1 MMMKKFAEVKKGENF
16 MNKNNKITVIDSIC
30 GSGKTSWAI
39 QEMNNNVDQKYIYIT
54 PFLDEIDRIKEEC
67 YNRYFCSPNP
77 NKNGKKIDDFYNL
90 LKKGDNIASTH
101 SLFMNLNSKIIE
113 ELETQ
118 NYTLILDEAVN
129 ILEDMKINKKDIKI
143 LLDSKKIEIDDSTKK
158 IKWIDD
164 DYIGEDLKFSKL
176 RNNCLNGDVYFIN
189 NSVMLWTFPVNIFKS
204 FKEIYIM
211 TYLFEG
217 QIQKYYYDMYN
228 IKYEYKSVELT
239 NKVGLGEYERRE
251 YKLVDY
257 KEVDKSKYKSL
268 INIYEG
274 KLNLV
279 GERST
284 DLSSSWYRKNYKNNM
299 ERIKSLKNNTYNYF
313 HNMCKSKSSENM
325 WTVYKDYKS
334 KLKGEGYSRG
344 FVSCN
349 ARAVN
354 EFKNKKNLAYLCNIY
369 VNPMHKK
376 LFELKDIKVNED
388 FYALDKIIQWMFRSQ
403 LRDDKPINIYIP
415 SKRMRDLLHKWLNS

>member
-257 KEVDKSKYKSL
+257 KEVDKSKYKSFP
-268 INIYEG
+268 
-274 KLNLV
+274 
-279 GERST
+279 S
-284 DLSSSWYRKNYKNNM
+284 
-299 ERIKSLKNNTYNYF
+299 KSLVRF
-313 HNMCKSKSSENM
+313 C
-325 WTVYKDYKS
+325 
-334 KLKGEGYSRG
+334 
-344 FVSCN
+344 
-349 ARAVN
+349 
-354 EFKNKKNLAYLCNIY
+354 I
-369 VNPMHKK
+369 
-376 LFELKDIKVNED
+376 
-388 FYALDKIIQWMFRSQ
+388 
-403 LRDDKPINIYIP
+403 
-415 SKRMRDLLHKWLNS
+415 